1 MEENIESNERVL
13 LGSSIPLLEVDP
25 EESWDIEETAITQY
39 EFLEVVSYI
48 GEPEFKQVYLRVRDD
63 VMTQSLQNRAIL
75 CSHILQKFTEIYNFE
90 FPMVIDL
97 TDEKNIAEVF
107 ELIEFVEYNY
117 IGFFAKV
124 WKRLKVNLLNLDI
137 KEFCET
143 NRDKIVT
150 LIDHEIQT
158 EVFGQKVSIFFRT
171 NNRFNM
177 VDLFAKLTEKSK
189 ILIILRM
196 MEGEK

>member
-1 MEENIESNERVL
+1 MEENVESNERVL

-25 EESWDIEETAITQY
+25 EESWDIAETAITQY
-39 EFLEVVSYI
+39 EFLEVVNYI
-48 GEPEFKQVYLRVRDD
+48 GEPEFKQVYLEVRDD
-63 VMTQSLQNRAIL
+63 VMAQSLQNKAIL
-75 CSHILQKFTEIYNFE
+75 CSHILQKFTEVYNFE

-117 IGFFAKV
+117 VDFFAKV
-124 WKRLKVNLLNLDI
+124 WKGLKVNLLNLDI

-143 NRDKIVT
+143 NRSKVIAS
-150 LIDHEIQT
+150 IDRVMRT
-158 EVFGQKVSIFFRT
+158 EVFGQKVSIFLRT

-177 VDLFAKLTEKSK
+177 VDLFTKLTEKSK
-189 ILIILRM
+189 ILIILRI
-196 MEGEK
+196 MEGE

>member
-25 EESWDIEETAITQY
+25 EESWDIAETAITQY
-39 EFLEVVSYI
+39 EFLEVVNYI
-48 GEPEFKQVYLRVRDD
+48 GEPEFKQVYLEVRDD
-63 VMTQSLQNRAIL
+63 VMAQSLQNKAIL
-75 CSHILQKFTEIYNFE
+75 CSHILQKFTEVYNFE

-117 IGFFAKV
+117 VDFFAKV
-124 WKRLKVNLLNLDI
+124 WKGLKVNLLNLDI

-143 NRDKIVT
+143 NRSKVIAS
-150 LIDHEIQT
+150 IDRVMRT
-158 EVFGQKVSIFFRT
+158 EVFGQKVSIFLRT

-177 VDLFAKLTEKSK
+177 VDLFTKLTEKSK
-189 ILIILRM
+189 ILIILRI
-196 MEGEK
+196 MEGE